1 MLPKYYL
8 NDYYTFANTPFI
20 NEKDFMKTD
29 IRMQD
34 KLYIIEVDL
43 PGLKK
48 EDINITYEQGYL
60 TITAS
65 RNIELKTEVYVRR
78 ERFQGEI
85 KRSFFIGDK
94 KETDIKANYENG
106 ILTISFPKED
116 IHKQNSQNIIIK

>member
-8 NDYYTFANTPFI
+8 NDYYTFANVPFI

>member
-1 MLPKYYL
+1 MASFKFKNVYL

-85 KRSFFIGDK
+85 KRSFFLFSI
-94 KETDIKANYENG
+94 
-106 ILTISFPKED
+106 ILT
-116 IHKQNSQNIIIK
+116 

>member
-1 MLPKYYL
+1 
-8 NDYYTFANTPFI
+8 
-20 NEKDFMKTD
+20 
-29 IRMQD
+29 MQD

>member
-8 NDYYTFANTPFI
+8 NDYYTFANAPFI

-94 KETDIKANYENG
+94 KEADIKANYENG